1 MFCGVDE
8 AGKGAVLGPMVVAA
22 VSCRNDEDLAPLG
35 VKDSKKLTPA
45 KRELLYEELTRLFPF
60 AVRVVAPEEIDASRR
75 FITMNVLLARLHAE
89 VITDLAP
96 ECAYVDACDVIA
108 ARYGV
113 MVTNFL
119 GVECRVIAEHHADET
134 VPAVSAASIVAK
146 VTRDREVAKLAEK
159 FGEIGSGYPSD
170 PVTVRFLRDYIM
182 ERGKSPA
189 IARRSWETVCT
200 IIAEKEQQ
208 HLIEDP

>member
-1 MFCGVDE
+1 
-8 AGKGAVLGPMVVAA
+8 
-22 VSCRNDEDLAPLG
+22 
-35 VKDSKKLTPA
+35 
-45 KRELLYEELTRLFPF
+45 
-60 AVRVVAPEEIDASRR
+60 
-75 FITMNVLLARLHAE
+75 
-89 VITDLAP
+89 
-96 ECAYVDACDVIA
+96 VDACDVIA
-108 ARYGV
+108 SRYGT

-146 VTRDREVAKLAEK
+146 VTRDREVARLAEE

-170 PVTVRFLRDYIM
+170 PVTVRYLRDYIM

-189 IARRSWETVCT
+189 IARRSWETVHT

-208 HLIEDP
+208 HLMED